1 MTRLSKTCWIVVA
14 DEEKALLLDNRGT
27 GLAPVLHLLKRIDSA
42 DVLAQSDRSARDR
55 DHSQQTTEPADY
67 HRMAGQ
73 SLATAVAA
81 HLEQARA
88 EHGFEQLVLIAP
100 PQVLGALRHALPES
114 LRDEVLAEMPKT
126 LTGHPL
132 PHIAEL
138 LAEALANT

>member
-14 DEEKALLLDNRGT
+14 DEDKALLLDNRGT
-27 GLAPVLHLLKRIDSA
+27 GLAPVLHLLKRIDTA
-42 DVLAQSDRSARDR
+42 DLLAQSDRSARDR

-73 SLATAVAA
+73 ALATAVAG

-88 EHGFEQLVLIAP
+88 EHGFEQLVLIA
-100 PQVLGALRHALPES
+100 LRQALPES